1 MLSSISSLSQ
11 LDMRSSSP
19 SPFTPSA
26 GRSRSPPSPNATG
39 VLQESSAFHETVDVI
54 KKGHL
59 EAARRS
65 LKAGPLRDELEE
77 EIERDCDQLR
87 EFLYAAQVSL
97 RTVRNA
103 GAEP

>member
-1 MLSSISSLSQ
+1 
-11 LDMRSSSP
+11 
-19 SPFTPSA
+19 
-26 GRSRSPPSPNATG
+26 
-39 VLQESSAFHETVDVI
+39 VI